1 MREIVFPKD
10 MSDKEQDRKQPM
22 YQQNSRTS
30 SSLSSSFYQQPI
42 MSQSSPAI
50 STLSKKTSKFFGMFH
65 NEDKEKSLFKSLK
78 KRSFFFGKKKENSD
92 PDIRALDFQQ
102 SSKVAEIKNWDSLTL
117 DELAKD
123 VRSSIDERTYPRDIY
138 ANRTGSLDISRLPNQ
153 TFDSKESTI
162 ENLKKEASNP
172 AIQLKPRST
181 LDPKYN
187 TISEGVSEKSDSP
200 ETATSPLSLKSP
212 TTSAPSL
219 SRRAA
224 AKKKSVRPESFTSGQ
239 KAEHFLPPKIEIS
252 GFDIDLLKDL
262 QLHTTH
268 DKTGPSNTNPD
279 EPKVQKSSVLKRMHT
294 TPARASVSF
303 SSEFDVDISK
313 ELKRHPSLER
323 KSDHLPVS
331 PSRNSLPRFLTLDSF
346 ENPVDP
352 HEDLFDMKKWLL
364 TTDQKDEEEVI
375 PVPSLTR
382 RKSAN
387 RPTKFSDSH
396 VNITPTSENLP
407 DIAEKEDTPS
417 IDFELPEIQEKQLT
431 VPTELKTIKTVGK
444 VDATE
449 ISAPV
454 EETIPVMS
462 ESYDGASQNIDLT
475 LREFNKERFSLPT
488 SQEPPVQWA
497 QIPQKQPKSP
507 WSWITKFIPKLK
519 PKVIESDAEW
529 NPYPDWSHLPHN
541 RLDPEKE
548 KFVYSLS
555 HIKLAQIGRP
565 LLQQVQISN
574 LMLYILSVHSD
585 VTLRGRG
592 PRRNRRKQKRRKPI
606 QPLVDLGEKKKKP
619 VKNADSDSSESSS
632 DEDEDDEPRK
642 PLKQVVPGR
651 HIQSEEED
659 SDEEDDVPLGMLQ
672 AKKE

>member
-1 MREIVFPKD
+1 
-10 MSDKEQDRKQPM
+10 MSDKEQDRKQAM

-30 SSLSSSFYQQPI
+30 SSLSTFYQQPT

-50 STLSKKTSKFFGMFH
+50 STLSKKTSKFFGMFQ

-78 KRSFFFGKKKENSD
+78 KRSFFFGKRKESSE

-102 SSKVAEIKNWDSLTL
+102 SSKVAEIRNWDSLTL
-117 DELAKD
+117 DEIAKD

-138 ANRTGSLDISRLPNQ
+138 ANRTGSLDISRMSTQ

-162 ENLKKEASNP
+162 ENLKKEASDP
-172 AIQLKPRST
+172 ALQIPVRST
-181 LDPKYN
+181 LDPKYS
-187 TISEGVSEKSDSP
+187 TLSEGVKEETA
-200 ETATSPLSLKSP
+200 ETATSPFSLKSP

-224 AKKKSVRPESFTSGQ
+224 AKKKNVRPESFTSGQ

-262 QLHTTH
+262 QLHTVH
-268 DKTGPSNTNPD
+268 DKTGPSNTQPD
-279 EPKVQKSSVLKRMHT
+279 EPKIQKSPVLKRMHT

-313 ELKRHPSLER
+313 DLKRHPSLER
-323 KSDHLPVS
+323 KSDGLAVS

-382 RKSAN
+382 RKSAS

-407 DIAEKEDTPS
+407 DIAEKEDIPN
-417 IDFELPEIQEKQLT
+417 IEFEFPDIQQKKLA

-444 VDATE
+444 VDAAE
-449 ISAPV
+449 ISGPV

-519 PKVIESDAEW
+519 PKIIESESEW
-529 NPYPDWSHLPHN
+529 NPYPDWSHLPNN

-585 VTLRGRG
+585 VTIRGRG
-592 PRRNRRKQKRRKPI
+592 PRRSRRKQKRRKPI
-606 QPLVDLGEKKKKP
+606 QPLIDFGEKKKKP

-632 DEDEDDEPRK
+632 DEEDDDDEPRK
-642 PLKQVVPGR
+642 PVKHVVPGR
-651 HIQSEEED
+651 HIESEEDD

-672 AKKE
+672 VKKE